1 MKPLHDILLALR
13 TRSSREVYRKQT
25 KLQSLQRYWKKD
37 MEKFG
42 IRGLRIWKW
51 VFDESLVKWEKS
63 EWKESMK
70 EKKWDFAQIPSSLAI
85 LYRRKWL
92 EITIQRSSTVQNIIS
107 QKLCCNN
114 CCQVAVLE
122 ELAWTAN
129 SVAVILKKS
138 VWSDSECLGNSNS
151 V

>member
-1 MKPLHDILLALR
+1 MIFCLLCALEAVVEFTGNR
-13 TRSSREVYRKQT
+13 RSYKAFNITENKT
-25 KLQSLQRYWKKD
+25 
-37 MEKFG
+37 EKFG
-42 IRGLRIWKW
+42 IEGLRIWKW
-51 VFDESLVKWEKS
+51 VFDENLVKWEKS
-63 EWKESMK
+63 EWKERMR
-70 EKKWDFAQIPSSLAI
+70 EKKWDFAQIPSFLAI
-85 LYRRKWL
+85 LYRRKGL
-92 EITIQRSSTVQNIIS
+92 EITIQRSSTVQYIIG

>member
-1 MKPLHDILLALR
+1 MRKFEM
-13 TRSSREVYRKQT
+13 RSP
-25 KLQSLQRYWKKD
+25 
-37 MEKFG
+37 
-42 IRGLRIWKW
+42 RICKW
-51 VFDESLVKWEKS
+51 EFDESLVKWEKS
-63 EWKESMK
+63 EWKERMR

-85 LYRRKWL
+85 LYRRKGL